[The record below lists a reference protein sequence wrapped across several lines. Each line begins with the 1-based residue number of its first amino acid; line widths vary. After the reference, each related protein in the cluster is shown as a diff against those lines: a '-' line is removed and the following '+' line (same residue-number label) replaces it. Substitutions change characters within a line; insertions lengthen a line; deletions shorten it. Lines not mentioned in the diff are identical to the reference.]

1 MASYRVIPLETYP
14 RKAHFIYFQSMSN
27 PYMGLTVSVDIT
39 NFIHTVQEEKTPF
52 FLSFLYCV
60 SRAANRVPQLR
71 QRVCK
76 GKIIEYDHCPTS
88 HTVGLPDE
96 TYCYCF
102 LESQL
107 SFPEFLPY
115 ALQEQEKAK
124 LAISL
129 EDGEENASLP
139 LLFISSLPWVS
150 YDALLQPTPIP
161 ADTNPRITWG
171 RWRRE
176 GKKYL
181 LPVTVLC
188 NHALVD
194 GLHLARFYEYLN
206 QELAA
211 FPQKTR
217 LH

>member
-14 RKAHFIYFQSMSN
+14 RKAQFIYFQSMSN

-39 NFIHTVQEEKTPF
+39 NFIHTVQEEQTPF

-60 SRAANRVPQLR
+60 SRAANRVPQLQ
-71 QRVCK
+71 QRVCN

-88 HTVGLPDE
+88 HTVSLPDE
-96 TYCYCF
+96 TYCYCS

-129 EDGEENASLP
+129 EDGEEDTSLP

-150 YDALLQPTPIP
+150 CDALLQPTPIP

-171 RWRRE
+171 RWRRK

-194 GLHLARFYEYLN
+194 GLHLARFYECLN

-217 LH
+217 LQ